1 VRAPTR
7 SGGIFDYDRK
17 ALRLNE
23 VNAALENPAVWNEP
37 KRAQDLG
44 KEKRELDRVVE
55 TINHLESNLADN
67 LELFDMAKAEGDF
80 DSIETLEGET
90 AKLTAMVEE
99 FEFRRMFN
107 NPADPSNCFIDIQ
120 AGAGGTEAC
129 DWAGMLLR
137 QYLKYC
143 ERKGFKATVEDETP
157 GDVAGLKSATIKVE
171 GEYAFGLLRTEERPG
186 AMDHTPC
193 LRLAVMKASRSPSN
207 TFWVLEISTLVRKSL
222 MRLWSST

>member
-1 VRAPTR
+1 MRAPSR

-37 KRAQDLG
+37 KRAHDVG

-55 TINHLESNLADN
+55 TVQHLESSLADN
-67 LELFDMAKAEGDF
+67 AELYDMAKGDGDF
-80 DSIETLEGET
+80 DAIATLEGDT
-90 AKLTAMVEE
+90 AKLLATVEE

-129 DWAGMLLR
+129 DWASMLLR
-137 QYLKYC
+137 QYLK
-143 ERKGFKATVEDETP
+143 
-157 GDVAGLKSATIKVE
+157 
-171 GEYAFGLLRTEERPG
+171 
-186 AMDHTPC
+186 
-193 LRLAVMKASRSPSN
+193 
-207 TFWVLEISTLVRKSL
+207 
-222 MRLWSST
+222 